1 MTIIRL
7 ARVYD
12 EPSPD
17 DGVRALVD
25 RLWPRG
31 LHREDPRVGH
41 WFKDVAPSAALRRW
55 YGHQP
60 KRHAEFRR
68 RYLAELNQAD
78 VDDPS
83 VRAALEE
90 LSSLARPGP
99 LTLVTATKQIEGSQL
114 GVLKEVLEGR

>member
-12 EPSPD
+12 EPGPD
-17 DGVRALVD
+17 EGTRVLVD

-31 LHREDPRVGH
+31 LHRDDPRVGH
-41 WFKDVAPSAALRRW
+41 WLKDVAPSAALRRW

-60 KRHAEFRR
+60 NRYAEFRR
-68 RYLAELNQAD
+68 RYLAELNETH
-78 VDDPS
+78 VNDPA
-83 VRAALEE
+83 VAAALAE
-90 LSSLARPGP
+90 LRALARSGP
-99 LTLVTATKQIEGSQL
+99 LTLVTATKQVDGSQL